1 MPSRSEQKFLPFRAA
16 DMIALVTDVRSYPQ
30 FLPWCHAVRIRKNW
44 QDSDAQGFEADMV
57 IKFKM
62 FTETFTSAVES
73 NHAEG
78 RVDVSYVKG
87 PFKHLQNSWVF
98 QDVNGGCVLD
108 FHVDFAFRN
117 FLLQS
122 VVTAL
127 FDEAMAKVVGAFEK
141 RAHDVC
147 LKVGEDVA
155 AK

>member
-1 MPSRSEQKFLPFRAA
+1 MPSRSEQKFLPFRAS
-16 DMIALVTDVRSYPQ
+16 DMIGLVTDVRRYPE
-30 FLPWCHAVRIRKNW
+30 FLPWCHAVRIRKHF
-44 QDSDAQGFEADMV
+44 QEGDVQGFEADMV

-62 FTETFTSAVES
+62 FTETFTSAVKT

-87 PFKHLQNSWVF
+87 PFKHLDNSWVF
-98 QDVNGGCVLD
+98 TDVEHGCMLD

-127 FDEAMAKVVGAFEK
+127 FDEAMAKVVGAFEQ
-141 RAHDVC
+141 RAHNVC
-147 LKVGEDVA
+147 LKVGDDMA